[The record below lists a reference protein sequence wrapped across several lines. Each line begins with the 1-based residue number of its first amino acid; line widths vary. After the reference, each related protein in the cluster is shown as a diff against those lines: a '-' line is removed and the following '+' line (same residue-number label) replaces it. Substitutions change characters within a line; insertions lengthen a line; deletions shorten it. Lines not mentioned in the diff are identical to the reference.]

1 MVGFFHTK
9 TSRTCCISFV
19 SPDKV
24 LEKKEKF
31 MYHHYLQ
38 WRIQQ
43 YTKNFD
49 EMMAEIVDHC
59 EDNTVEIS
67 KVVRIL
73 HCL

>member
-1 MVGFFHTK
+1 
-9 TSRTCCISFV
+9 
-19 SPDKV
+19 
-24 LEKKEKF
+24 

-49 EMMAEIVDHC
+49 EMMSEIVDHC

-67 KVVRIL
+67 KVVQLKKKMLMYWMQVLTLMIKKIRL
-73 HCL
+73 MKN